1 MNSAT
6 EREQAL
12 FKKRLNA
19 LLKLPCNGS
28 CADCPSRFPRW
39 ASINLG
45 IFLCANC
52 AGHHRSLGVHITKV
66 RSIEL
71 DKWQLSSVE
80 TMENI
85 GNERANE
92 YWEANLPPCF
102 SKPKENSHRF
112 VKDKY
117 QLKLYIRKGELPQV
131 PVVAQVDAP
140 LIEWAD
146 FSSQVDDWADFI
158 SAKPVDTWSTSKNE
172 IMDLFN

>member
-1 MNSAT
+1 
-6 EREQAL
+6 
-12 FKKRLNA
+12 
-19 LLKLPCNGS
+19 
-28 CADCPSRFPRW
+28 
-39 ASINLG
+39 
-45 IFLCANC
+45 
-52 AGHHRSLGVHITKV
+52 VHITKV